1 MKRNYPEKLID
12 NEIREVRFFP
22 ANLQNK
28 KPEKGVPFAVT
39 CHPILNSLSKIN
51 LDNIYLLNMNEE
63 LSHQE
68 LWSHFE
74 VYGSFAVIWF
84 GLSYI
89 HCKEKY
95 VPHNVVKDDV
105 KFAIM

>member
-1 MKRNYPEKLID
+1 
-12 NEIREVRFFP
+12 
-22 ANLQNK
+22 
-28 KPEKGVPFAVT
+28 
-39 CHPILNSLSKIN
+39 
-51 LDNIYLLNMNEE
+51 MNEE